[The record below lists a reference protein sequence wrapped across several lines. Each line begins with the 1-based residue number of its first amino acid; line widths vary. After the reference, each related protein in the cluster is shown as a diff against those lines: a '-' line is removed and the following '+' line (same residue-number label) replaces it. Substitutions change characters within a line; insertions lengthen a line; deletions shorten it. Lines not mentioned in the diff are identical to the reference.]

1 MSKDITLTREEAEEL
16 LRWAKEVQK
25 WSDAIHDDHPNCYG
39 LVKMMQ
45 SKLSAAEDENKKY
58 FRRCDGCVGKGYY
71 GSDFDKCTECDGAG
85 KFEIDK
91 VTHDLIQDP
100 HNRNYC
106 PSCSGTGKVKP

>member
-1 MSKDITLTREEAEEL
+1 MRRRLACWQDKYIQKKTWCEMSKDITLTREEAEEL

-85 KFEIDK
+85 APD
-91 VTHDLIQDP
+91 
-100 HNRNYC
+100 
-106 PSCSGTGKVKP
+106 S